1 MNLRDMSSLS
11 KDDLLNAI
19 GLETRRTATDYVL
32 PALGVFGAGL
42 LVGAGLGLLFAPKSG
57 RELRGSLRGR
67 ARETLEKIDAEE
79 KVKAPTPT
87 PTPQAQA

>member
-1 MNLRDMSSLS
+1 MNLRDVSNLD
-11 KDDLLNAI
+11 KNDLLNAI

-57 RELRGSLRGR
+57 KEIRGNLRGR
-67 ARETLEKIDAEE
+67 LRERTSKTDAE
-79 KVKAPTPT
+79 TPAT
-87 PTPQAQA
+87 PPPPQAQA

>member
-1 MNLRDMSSLS
+1 MNLRDVSNVS

-57 RELRGSLRGR
+57 KELRGNLRGHLQER
-67 ARETLEKIDAEE
+67 GAKGDAETA
-79 KVKAPTPT
+79 VKPSP
-87 PTPQAQA
+87 PQAQA